1 VVSTGRSLQRDR
13 LHWSADV
20 RTVFRGFDNCGTG
33 FISTEDFALALKL
46 LIAPVN
52 ADILRDI
59 PQMPDGPGLVAYQP
73 ILDYCLVN
81 PSQNQDG
88 DISGGTSV
96 DQLGSIHA
104 NHRMTLSASTT
115 DAITKGTT
123 KSTPAVD
130 TALTKLAN
138 VVRRALQAFIVEDST
153 LQAAWARMLRAF
165 HQFDT
170 DSGDGQHSSSNHQG
184 KMHSVTPRDFCL
196 AVSVLMDG
204 DDIVLSTSEW
214 AEIISALTVG

>member
-1 VVSTGRSLQRDR
+1 MPYNTSGSNDDDDTDTHSNTGNVNTMSIEDMFLHNALPEAAVFAVNHLKSLLWSTGRSLQRDR
-13 LHWSADV
+13 LQWSADV
-20 RTVFRGFDNCGTG
+20 RMVFRGFDNGGTG

-46 LIAPVN
+46 LNAPVN

-73 ILDYCLVN
+73 ILDYCLAN

-138 VVRRALQAFIVEDST
+138 VVRRAS
-153 LQAAWARMLRAF
+153 AA
-165 HQFDT
+165 
-170 DSGDGQHSSSNHQG
+170 SVYCGGQYASNGLPPVRH
-184 KMHSVTPRDFCL
+184 
-196 AVSVLMDG
+196 
-204 DDIVLSTSEW
+204 
-214 AEIISALTVG
+214 